1 MNFQN
6 FTDATRDFEKSIGL
20 LYLNILPSVTCPK
33 GHRARAAFTSAFKRY
48 YKNNDLESASALI
61 RGRHDVLT
69 SGGFTTDDLAN
80 FDIGILMGAT
90 MNSNPGIF
98 WLISFIYSSPS
109 LLSSIRQEV
118 AAITSLKTSTEGTKE
133 ASMDISLLLQKCP
146 LLVSAWQET
155 LRLRAATIPNRVV
168 VSDTVLNDTYLL
180 KKDSVI
186 QLPCQTM
193 HTSPSTWGP
202 DASVFDATR
211 FLSSTTASLDK
222 EAKKLRKQ
230 AFNPFGGGA
239 VLCPGRYFS
248 TMEIVGVVATLVAGF
263 EIEGVRVLG
272 CKMQVM
278 SEQIKHPEGELKV
291 RIRRREGWERVRWD
305 FEVGAGG
312 NDGVEMFE

>member
-1 MNFQN
+1 
-6 FTDATRDFEKSIGL
+6 
-20 LYLNILPSVTCPK
+20 
-33 GHRARAAFTSAFKRY
+33 
-48 YKNNDLESASALI
+48 
-61 RGRHDVLT
+61 
-69 SGGFTTDDLAN
+69 
-80 FDIGILMGAT
+80 MGAT

-98 WLISFIYSSPS
+98 WLVSFIYSAPS
-109 LLSSIRQEV
+109 LLLSIRDEV
-118 AAITSLKTSTEGTKE
+118 AGITSLKTSKEGTKE
-133 ASMDISLLLQKCP
+133 ASIDISLLLPKCP

-202 DASVFDATR
+202 DASVFDASR
-211 FLSSTTASLDK
+211 FLSSTAASLDK
-222 EAKKLRKQ
+222 ETKKRRKQ

-263 EIEGVRVLG
+263 EFEGVRVLG
-272 CKMQVM
+272 VKKQVM
-278 SEQIKHPEGELKV
+278 SEQVKHPDGELRVK
-291 RIRRREGWERVRWD
+291 IKRREGWEGVRWK
-305 FEVGAGG
+305 FEVGAGV
-312 NDGVEMFE
+312 NEGVEIFG